1 MKLEDSCDSYWL
13 KCSRSAILSSTKV
26 IPAFL
31 GMLGVMAI
39 GRTIRLRSG
48 FRVFSTLRDSRRTPI
63 TISVWSYEN
72 APKALRYLPVPVGSL
87 PRPWSLVA
95 YLPAA
100 TKRCDAL
107 RLLALPEK
115 DYGEMQIVVLPD
127 NSRVVFAERQPT

>member
-1 MKLEDSCDSYWL
+1 MKLEESFDNYRL
-13 KCSRSAILSSTKV
+13 KCSRSATLSSTKD

-39 GRTIRLRSG
+39 GRTIRRSG
-48 FRVFSTLRDSRRTPI
+48 FRVFSTLRDSRRTSI

-72 APKALRYLPVPVGSL
+72 APKALRYLPASVGSL

-100 TKRCDAL
+100 TTFCDAL

-115 DYGEMQIVVLPD
+115 DYGEMHIVVLPD
-127 NSRVVFAERQPT
+127 NSRVVFAERQPA

>member
-1 MKLEDSCDSYWL
+1 MKLEESCDNYWL

-48 FRVFSTLRDSRRTPI
+48 FRVFTTLRDSRRTPI
-63 TISVWSYEN
+63 TISVWSRED
-72 APKALRYLPVPVGSL
+72 APKALRNLPAPVGSL

-100 TKRCDAL
+100 TTQCDAL